1 MTTPTL
7 PRSRG
12 RGPRVA
18 MLVYNDAHNDTRV
31 LKEAASLRSAG
42 ATVRIFA
49 VARPRA
55 GYGPGVEEIDEGLDI
70 ARLREF
76 SLAGVAAPLRRGG
89 PSPLPSS
96 AQDAHEPQ
104 DHGPQ
109 DGAPDHAS
117 QADPTPDTSPDQH
130 PVPPEEPARGP
141 APQRRLAAAGAV
153 LGRVGADVAMRAY
166 RTVSLSA
173 YWLRAARA
181 VLAWRPDVV
190 HANDANTLA
199 PALWVVDRCGAR
211 LVYDSHELWRH
222 RNVRPDRP
230 VAPRVEAAIE
240 TRGIERADAV
250 VTVSPSIVE
259 WLDEHYH
266 LSAPPVLVRNIP
278 VAGPPPDPARG
289 RLRALAGLA
298 PEARVIAYGGRLT
311 TSRGLEETIAAL
323 AELPDDVHLVMLGY
337 GEPDYLAALE
347 EAARRAGVADRVH
360 RVGPVAP
367 HEVAESLAD
376 ADLSVVHVRPTCLS
390 YRFALPNKLF
400 ESIRAGLPVAAADLP
415 DIRAV
420 VEGLGVGEVFDG
432 EDPGA
437 LAATISTILDDPGR
451 YRAAARA
458 AAPSLTWENEA
469 EALLGAYRQALMGGR
484 A

>member
-1 MTTPTL
+1 MTTPRL
-7 PRSRG
+7 PRSQG

-31 LKEAASLRSAG
+31 LKEAASLRAAG

-55 GYGPGVEEIDEGLDI
+55 GYGPGLEEVADGVDI
-70 ARLREF
+70 NRLREF
-76 SLAGVAAPLRRGG
+76 GLGGITARMRGDRPAASGPDPAPPADDASGPVAQADQPNSPAGSPPEPSRGPRAVRRG
-89 PSPLPSS
+89 
-96 AQDAHEPQ
+96 
-104 DHGPQ
+104 
-109 DGAPDHAS
+109 
-117 QADPTPDTSPDQH
+117 
-130 PVPPEEPARGP
+130 
-141 APQRRLAAAGAV
+141 LAAAGALV
-153 LGRVGADVAMRAY
+153 GRAGADAAMRAY

-181 VLAWRPDVV
+181 VLAWSPDVV

-250 VTVSPSIVE
+250 LTVSPSIVE
-259 WLDEHYH
+259 WLDEHYR

-289 RLRALAGLA
+289 RLRELAGLGA
-298 PEARVIAYGGRLT
+298 EARVIAYGGRLT
-311 TSRGLEETIAAL
+311 TSRGLEETVAAL
-323 AELPDDVHLVMLGY
+323 AELPEDVHLVMLGY
-337 GEPDYLAALE
+337 GEPDYLAALDE
-347 EAARRAGVADRVH
+347 DVRRAGVADRVH

-367 HEVAESLAD
+367 HEVAQALAD

-420 VEGLGVGEVFDG
+420 VEELGVGEVFDG

-437 LAATISTILDDPGR
+437 LAQTIATILADPGR

-458 AAPSLTWENEA
+458 AAPSLTWERES
-469 EALLGAYRQALMGGR
+469 EALLGAYRQALMGDR